1 MTHDARP
8 AAAPGPGATPDTGLF
23 GPGSMSW
30 RLHADPLIGV
40 AGLRALLLQSLH
52 PVVAH
57 GFAAHSDY
65 RREPWARLMRTADF
79 VAVTTFGSTDQVR
92 EAARRIRRAHADSPF
107 VDPGDG
113 SLRRVDEP
121 ELLLWVHACLVD
133 SVLAVTRRG
142 GLQLSRGE
150 SDAYVQ
156 EQVQAGVLLGVD
168 PGAAPRTTA
177 DLAAYLEQVR
187 PALHLSEPAAEAVS
201 LVLSPP
207 IHPLLELLTPARAGW
222 ASLAGVAFA
231 TLPGWARELFPA
243 PRPAD
248 AVVPA
253 AAVTSSLRALRR
265 TGVGVS
271 SLVPSLARSPHEREA
286 RRRLRIA

>member
-1 MTHDARP
+1 MPD
-8 AAAPGPGATPDTGLF
+8 AAPVPGAVPDTGLF

-65 RREPWARLMRTADF
+65 RRQPWTRLLRTADF
-79 VAVTTFGSTDQVR
+79 MAVTTFGSTPEVR
-92 EAARRIRRAHADSPF
+92 TAARRVRRAHADSPF

-113 SLRRVDEP
+113 RLRRVDEP

-142 GLQLSRGE
+142 GLELSAAQ
-150 SDAYVQ
+150 SDAYVT
-156 EQVQAGVLLGVD
+156 EQVRAGMLLGVD
-168 PGAAPRTTA
+168 PRTVPRTTA
-177 DLAAYLEQVR
+177 DLSAYLHLVR
-187 PALHLSEPAAEAVS
+187 PSLRLSEPAAEAVS
-201 LVLSPP
+201 MVLSPP

-231 TLPGWARELFPA
+231 TLPPWASELFPP
-243 PRPAD
+243 PRPTD

-271 SLVPSLARSPHEREA
+271 SLLPALTRSPQAGAA